1 LRQEAALWQYD
12 QPRSQRD
19 PSALESESAP
29 GANRD
34 QGHAQAHAR
43 LHFLYTFRPREKGRL
58 RPPAKEFRLKRKILI
73 LAAVAA
79 CVFATS
85 CKKEAAPG
93 PDVWATVNS
102 KAISRAEVEKYFRTR
117 VNAEAPAPSQEEALS
132 LKLSILDE
140 LINNEIL
147 LERASKMNLIATDA
161 EVEDKFTESK
171 SPYTEEEF
179 QKKLHDTG
187 LTVEDLKNDI
197 RRQLSVQKLLNREVI
212 AKISI
217 TDQDVTD
224 FYNKNRAQFNVAEPQ
239 YHIAQIV
246 ITPHP
251 DPSVHNR
258 KNDKATNDG
267 EAKRK
272 VLLLQQKLSSGA
284 DFGQL
289 AMDYSEDS
297 TATTG
302 GDLGFVPESALNRSD
317 PALKKLVLSM
327 KPGEVSQAIGNAGGY
342 RILKMIAKE
351 AAGQRMLSDPQVQQ
365 SVRDMMRNRKE
376 QLLRSAYM
384 IEARDDS
391 HVTNYLA
398 RQILESAGK
407 LPASN

>member
-1 LRQEAALWQYD
+1 M
-12 QPRSQRD
+12 
-19 PSALESESAP
+19 
-29 GANRD
+29 
-34 QGHAQAHAR
+34 
-43 LHFLYTFRPREKGRL
+43 
-58 RPPAKEFRLKRKILI
+58 KRKILI

-79 CVFATS
+79 CMLATG
-85 CKKEAAPG
+85 CQKEAAPG

-187 LTVEDLKNDI
+187 LTVDDLKNDI

-246 ITPHP
+246 VTPHP

-258 KNDKATNDG
+258 KNDKATNDA

-272 VLLLQQKLSSGA
+272 VLLLQQKLASGA

-327 KPGEVSQAIGNAGGY
+327 KPGEVSQPISNAGGY

-351 AAGQRMLSDPQVQQ
+351 SAGQRELSDPQVQQ

>member
-12 QPRSQRD
+12 QPRSQCD
-19 PSALESESAP
+19 AAPLESESPA
-29 GANRD
+29 RED
-34 QGHAQAHAR
+34 RHQRRAQAYSR
-43 LHFLYTFRPREKGRL
+43 LHFVHSFRPGEKGCL
-58 RPPAKEFRLKRKILI
+58 KPPAKEFRLKRRILI
-73 LAAVAA
+73 LVTAAA
-79 CVFATS
+79 CVFAAS
-85 CKKEAAPG
+85 CKKEATPG
-93 PDVWATVNS
+93 PDVWATVNG
-102 KAISRAEVEKYFRTR
+102 KEIPRAQVEKYFRTR

-147 LERASKMNLIATDA
+147 LERASKMNLIASDA

-179 QKKLHDTG
+179 QKKLRDTG
-187 LTVEDLKNDI
+187 LTVDDLKSDI

-246 ITPHP
+246 VTPHP
-251 DPSVHNR
+251 DPSTRNR
-258 KNDKATNDG
+258 KNDKATTDV

-272 VLLLQQKLSSGA
+272 VGILEQKLASGA
-284 DFGQL
+284 DFSQL

-317 PALKKLVLSM
+317 PALKKIVLAM
-327 KPGEVSQAIGNAGGY
+327 KPGEVTQPIAIQGGY

-351 AAGQRMLSDPQVQQ
+351 PAGQRVLSDPQVQQ
-365 SVRDMMRNRKE
+365 SIRDMMRNRKE

-384 IEARDDS
+384 IEARDEA

>member
-1 LRQEAALWQYD
+1 M
-12 QPRSQRD
+12 
-19 PSALESESAP
+19 
-29 GANRD
+29 
-34 QGHAQAHAR
+34 
-43 LHFLYTFRPREKGRL
+43 
-58 RPPAKEFRLKRKILI
+58 KRKILI

-258 KNDKATNDG
+258 KNDKATNEG